1 MRWTVVALLSSL
13 GVILSAPAHSEGG
26 CGLDALKGRFV
37 FTGRGF
43 IEAAQPGIQRMHYG
57 FLDFD
62 GAGKL
67 AGKQSSSRGGKIG
80 REQLKGSY
88 TLDAD
93 CTGTITLGGIV
104 GSETHWDFYLTEDRK
119 RGHMIRMDEG
129 NMAVRTF
136 ER

>member
-1 MRWTVVALLSSL
+1 MRSAVAVLLSSL
-13 GVILSAPAHSEGG
+13 GVIFSAPAHSQG
-26 CGLDALKGRFV
+26 CSLDTLKGRFV

-43 IEAAQPGIQRMHYG
+43 IEAVQPGIQRMHYG
-57 FLDFD
+57 VFDFD
-62 GAGKL
+62 GTGKL
-67 AGKQSSSRGGKIG
+67 VGRQSSSRGGKIG

-88 TLDAD
+88 TLEDD
-93 CTGTITLGGIV
+93 CAGTITLGGIV

-119 RGHMIRMDEG
+119 TGHMIRMDEG

>member
-1 MRWTVVALLSSL
+1 MRRTVAALLSSL
-13 GVILSAPAHSEGG
+13 GVILSGPAHSEGG

-43 IEAAQPGIQRMHYG
+43 IEAAQPSIQRMHYG
-57 FLDFD
+57 VLDFD